1 MLPVESK
8 ATPTVTTPNVTTP
21 LTSAEDVIQEE
32 SSDVTNTSSSTSL
45 DPPLVISL
53 DPPLVISLDPP
64 PAQHPPNDVINF
76 DVETL
81 KTEAPKTDPIPR
93 RTFDTVTGTVDPLE
107 GGGGNTDPHKEK
119 RKSVT
124 RMTRSKTVASS
135 ESDESKYKTLPLPK
149 QSQLTAVEP
158 ASFEQTDSGVRRY
171 VEMMKK
177 RGHKRTASA
186 PVPSSP
192 PVSTR
197 MGGADWGTEEKCDG
211 GGQSKGPRANLS
223 NNR

>member
-1 MLPVESK
+1 MLPVQSK
-8 ATPTVTTPNVTTP
+8 ATPTITTPIVATP
-21 LTSAEDVIQEE
+21 LTKSEDVIQEE
-32 SSDVTNTSSSTSL
+32 SSDATNSSSSTSL
-45 DPPLVISL
+45 DPSLVISL
-53 DPPLVISLDPP
+53 DPPPVISLDPP
-64 PAQHPPNDVINF
+64 PAQDPPNDINKF

-81 KTEAPKTDPIPR
+81 KIGAPKTDPVPR
-93 RTFDTVTGTVDPLE
+93 RTFDTITGTKDLLE
-107 GGGGNTDPHKEK
+107 ESGDDTDPQKEK
-119 RKSVT
+119 RKSI
-124 RMTRSKTVASS
+124 TRSKTVATS
-135 ESDESKYKTLPLPK
+135 EGDESKYKTLPLPR

-211 GGQSKGPRANLS
+211 GGQSKGPHPNY
-223 NNR
+223 NKVK